1 MRVLH
6 EGIFKG
12 AFQGDEMDAKPSVL
26 YAYGEEKRERER
38 TKDNAGSD
46 NNTNPQTRFRC
57 QLREPSRKKK
67 KKNSLQTNRRRIHW
81 ELFLFVVLMNA

>member
-67 KKNSLQTNRRRIHW
+67 KKTVYKQTEGEYTGSCFSL
-81 ELFLFVVLMNA
+81 LSL